1 MNEQRPPWAW
11 LFLAQLV
18 LVVLASVLA
27 TLGVFPTVV
36 FRPPFDKLG
45 HLFAYGLLAFL
56 GVGFFGSARARAVVV
71 FLLLAATLEELS
83 QLGLPHRTF
92 DLGDLAM
99 NVAGICLFGALAA
112 TGLALKRRD

>member
-1 MNEQRPPWAW
+1 MNEQRPAWAW

-18 LVVLASVLA
+18 LVVLASVMA
-27 TLGVFPTVV
+27 TLGVFPPVI
-36 FRPPFDKLG
+36 FRAPFDKVG

-56 GVGFFGSARARAVVV
+56 GVGFFGSARARPVVV

-83 QLGLPHRTF
+83 QLALPHRTF

-99 NVAGICLFGALAA
+99 NVAGICLFGALSAA
-112 TGLALKRRD
+112 RISARRR